1 MMDGCCQD
9 KNTVLRLSTDFSL
22 KHAVDYSFI
31 NTFTNLFFISLPFG
45 RKELPLVLESTNL
58 KKEFPPPKLQNN
70 LLISTSVLKI

>member
-9 KNTVLRLSTDFSL
+9 ENTVLRLSTDFSL
-22 KHAVDYSFI
+22 NQAIDYSLI

-45 RKELPLVLESTNL
+45 GMELPLILASTNL